1 VDHSTT
7 VSTPVATKSRMSSFR
22 RIVATALTAALAAG
36 GLSVVAAAAPAS
48 AVETG
53 TVTGGTFSWKVSDQV
68 KRHLSTQTVA
78 DDATIDQTTGIV
90 TWVQGTGKVNTTTGA
105 SDVSYNG
112 SANFKFLN
120 PQNQA
125 AVYSITVADPEVIT
139 TAAGAGTIKADV
151 TWVLNASG
159 TTAETTGTTNDV
171 VITTFTAGNGT
182 GTGTGDSWT
191 GTDALTITDTPD
203 WAGVIQPGSADATE
217 IGVANADQPLDGK
230 AFAKSFILALTP
242 GLRSHFYASGTT
254 ASPTASNVYKA
265 PSPFTATA
273 TIVATPVVT
282 PTVVSETFRGGYVV
296 DLSGD
301 GFRAVTKPG
310 DAGVYVG
317 IAPAGGHPGYASADL
332 AKFVVADWVNAAAI
346 VDGKFTRT
354 LTAETAK
361 LDPEVDYA
369 LYTWQSHTHSN
380 TSQDTETPL
389 DIDFAALEELESSV
403 TLSAPA
409 TVEYGSAA
417 SLEATVAG
425 PASDSPA
432 ATGSVEF
439 YDAETLLGTA
449 PVTDGVATLSPA
461 ELTVGSHA
469 ISAKYLG
476 DNRYATST
484 SSSSQVTVERAQA
497 GSVALSL
504 SGSQQVF
511 GKGVTATV
519 TVVGGT
525 GEVTLLVDGKSAGTV
540 ALANDVAK
548 VVVPAALARGT
559 HSVVASY
566 QGSTTVAPKDSNTV
580 ALKVIKATTSKV
592 SISGSKYKK
601 NTAPVVT
608 VKVAK
613 LNNGEWANGKIQ
625 VKIGTKIVKTA
636 TLYKSAKG
644 VLKITLPKQTKSS
657 ITVKANYV
665 ASANINDAKS
675 SSVTIKRK

>member
-1 VDHSTT
+1 
-7 VSTPVATKSRMSSFR
+7 M
-22 RIVATALTAALAAG
+22 
-36 GLSVVAAAAPAS
+36 AAAAPAS
-48 AVETG
+48 AAVTG

-68 KRHLSTQTVA
+68 KRHLSTQTVS

-90 TWVQGTGKVNTTTGA
+90 TWVQGTGTVNTITGA

-120 PQNQA
+120 PATSA
-125 AVYSITVADPEVIT
+125 AVYSITVSDPEIVT

-151 TWVLNASG
+151 TWVVNASG
-159 TTAETTGTTNDV
+159 SNPETTGTTDDV
-171 VITTFTAGNGT
+171 VITTFTAGDGNA
-182 GTGTGDSWT
+182 DSWS
-191 GTDALTITDTPD
+191 GTDSLTITDTPN
-203 WAGVIQPGSADATE
+203 WAGVIQPGSPDATE

-254 ASPTASNVYKA
+254 AAPTASNVYKA

-273 TIVATPVVT
+273 TVVATPVVT

-296 DLSGD
+296 SLAGD

-317 IAPAGGHPGYASADL
+317 IAPAGGHPGYASADM
-332 AKFVVADWVNAAAI
+332 AKFVVADWVSTPSI
-346 VDGKFTRT
+346 VEGKFTRT

-361 LDPEVDYA
+361 LDPEVDYS

-389 DIDFAALEELESSV
+389 DIDFAALEELAS
-403 TLSAPA
+403 TTTISAPS
-409 TVEYGSAA
+409 TITYGTDPTIS
-417 SLEATVAG
+417 ATVAG

-432 ATGSVEF
+432 ATGGVEF
-439 YDAETLLGTA
+439 FDGDASVGSA
-449 PVTDGVATLSPA
+449 PVENGVARLTVA
-461 ELTVGSHA
+461 ELTVGTHSLT
-469 ISAKYLG
+469 AKYLG
-476 DNRYATST
+476 DDRYAAST
-484 SSSSQVTVERAQA
+484 SAASVVTVERAQV
-497 GSVALSL
+497 GSIALSL
-504 SGSQQVF
+504 PSSQQVY
-511 GKGVTATV
+511 GKGATATV
-519 TVVGGT
+519 TVVGAEGD
-525 GEVTLLVDGKSAGTV
+525 VTLLVDDKPAGTAELV
-540 ALANDVAK
+540 DGVAK
-548 VVVPAALARGT
+548 VVLPATLARGT
-559 HSVVASY
+559 HAVVASFP
-566 QGSTTVAPKDSNTV
+566 GSATVDPRDSEAFT
-580 ALKVIKATTSKV
+580 LKVIKASTSKV

-613 LNNGEWANGKIQ
+613 LNNGEYANGTIQ

-644 VLKITLPKQTKSS
+644 VLTIKLPKQTKSS

-665 ASANINDAKS
+665 GSANVNDAKS
-675 SSVTIKRK
+675 SVVTIKRK